1 MRRLSKKRSFKTVH
15 LMVYEDVDAAA
26 LRQALCQEH
35 WFGGCPPALQDALL
49 THGRLRRL
57 ASGETLYTRDAPFEH
72 ALYCVVE
79 GALCIGST
87 DVHGLP
93 SLLVYLEPHHWF
105 GELPLIDGQ
114 PRTHDAVADGATA
127 VLCVPNTRLQAW
139 LESHPVHW
147 RDIARLCASK
157 LRVAYQV
164 LGEPGSLPQRLAR
177 RLWLVAHGFGS
188 RGTDPRLRLNLSQE
202 QLAHMLGASRQSI
215 NMALR
220 SLEQSGVI
228 TQHYRG
234 IEVLDIE
241 ALRLSASRSP

>member
-1 MRRLSKKRSFKTVH
+1 
-15 LMVYEDVDAAA
+15 MVYEDAETTA
-26 LRQALCQEH
+26 LRLALCQEH
-35 WFGGCPPALQDALL
+35 WFGACPPALQDALL
-49 THGRLRRL
+49 AHGRLRRL
-57 ASGETLYTRDAPFEH
+57 ASGETLYARGVPSEH

-79 GALCIGST
+79 GALCIGTT
-87 DVHGLP
+87 DSKGLP

-105 GELPLIDGQ
+105 GELPLIDGL

-127 VLCVPNTRLQAW
+127 VLCVPQTRLQGW
-139 LESHPVHW
+139 LDTHPAHW
-147 RDIARLCASK
+147 RDIARLAAGK

-188 RGTDPRLRLNLSQE
+188 RGAAPRLRLNLSQE

-220 SLEQSGVI
+220 SLEQVGVI
-228 TQHYRG
+228 AQHYRS

-241 ALRLSASRSP
+241 ALRLSAICAR